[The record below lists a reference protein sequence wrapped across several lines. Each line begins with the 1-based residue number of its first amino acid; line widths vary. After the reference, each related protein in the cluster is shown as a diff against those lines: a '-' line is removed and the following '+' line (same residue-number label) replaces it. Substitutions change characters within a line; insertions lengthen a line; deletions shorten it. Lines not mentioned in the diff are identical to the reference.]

1 MSLRDEAK
9 AMRLR
14 LAQLEGTTEESTYLS
29 KTPTV
34 TGHPTS
40 ISRLSTSVG
49 VEASA
54 LTTATTA
61 VTATLDGGTS
71 TTNASRSGK
80 YSRVTLEK
88 KLKKVEK
95 MLDRSASDTKE
106 YKKLQKKWTE
116 YRNQLGQEQEQVE
129 QECKDDTTRID
140 TKRSKEK
147 PELVNY
153 PNQLCESKESVEI
166 LRREDFREEAR
177 RLMKKALKK
186 KKEGEIDADGTGS
199 IKEEQTRKL
208 VEERMEEVR
217 YLNEEKRE
225 RLKKKQRDIKLTE
238 ERRHQ
243 ELTIRPDETVKEKTV
258 NKESKTEAT
267 QTGSIYHND
276 DKAERKEKKTYLEEA
291 RTLKKEAM
299 KKKRKE
305 EKKIEK
311 DEEERRQRHNND
323 DDDRRRT
330 EISLIEARTSKKE
343 AMEKKHME
351 EKKIEKDEEE
361 RRQRRNNDDDDRREI
376 YLEEARTLKNEA
388 IEKKR
393 KEEKQIEKEEG
404 IRQQRQHNDDDRGEK
419 EAYLVEARRLKQEA
433 TEKKRIENEQR
444 YNPLDT
450 IATENRK
457 DEKPNAYTSTMK
469 IPPNNTSGQ
478 QKIDFIGGRSKDK
491 ELEKREQKQRDA
503 HETRKSENEG
513 TTAND
518 IQDLERNIGEKDQQS
533 LECRTKE
540 EKDERSLHQK
550 SIGSSTKSSMNF
562 LDLTYLHEPYSDNT
576 KKILGDLESNET
588 RRNKIERV
596 LMQNDIPI
604 SENIAYEEAKDK
616 IADITVLMK
625 ELMAVEKDS
634 YTLEKKYFPLEEQ
647 LAKYTTAL
655 MLTDEFAEDQ
665 VRLEENW
672 EDSIETGNI
681 AALHKLR
688 SHMPVKIRHMTEE
701 ELAITTTPN
710 GKNLPKVF
718 ARKVKRTN
726 ILQLL
731 RVDPDDIEKMHPS
744 LLESMRTTGLTLTE
758 RRAIH
763 EHFRDMVDKWAKKR
777 SDPSIEKKWQWYQ
790 SLRSK
795 FKEMLNAYSICV
807 EKYGPPGN
815 HLYSK
820 RSDPGGGGC
829 PLLGNQCPLKADANM
844 DYNEDYGYTKEAEY
858 ESGSGIMS
866 PRSSSCPQHITS
878 EAKSSETEMIDGFR
892 SRLHLDANETEVDK
906 KVLRALLHSHKR
918 ITNLEKQLTLAGLS
932 LPKENISYCVAKTR
946 VSELTEELQKIASS
960 MGNTNDAKE
969 LPEQERNFGKLSE
982 ELDKYNNALMLTK
995 EWAQEQ
1001 KDKECQW
1008 EIYVSQANYE
1018 ALQKIW
1024 RHMPVHI
1031 RNMSET
1037 ALASYSTPNGKVL
1050 PVAIIKKFKRTNIL
1064 MILRIDPTDIE
1075 LMHPSSLEA
1084 MRTTG
1089 LTLTE
1094 RRALHEHLKGIASK
1108 WKEMKNNKLCG
1119 RKWMWHASLKSKFKD
1134 MLEKYD
1140 KHVETYGPSENHPYR
1155 KRNDPSGT
1163 GCALLGNQCPIKADQ
1178 TMDYNDD
1185 YGFPDHAEYEKQSVA
1200 KSNLPTMDEL
1210 EKRKRENEFY

>member
-305 EKKIEK
+305 EKK
-311 DEEERRQRHNND
+311 
-323 DDDRRRT
+323 
-330 EISLIEARTSKKE
+330 
-343 AMEKKHME
+343 
-351 EKKIEKDEEE
+351 
-361 RRQRRNNDDDDRREI
+361 
-376 YLEEARTLKNEA
+376 
-388 IEKKR
+388 
-393 KEEKQIEKEEG
+393 IEKEEG